1 MKRTL
6 CNRILEDLKVQ
17 LPDLKDWA
25 VKKIELLHEAD
36 RHRNAKA
43 LEAEFDEWIHI
54 PDGVEEIE
62 LFYIDRSALS

>member
-1 MKRTL
+1 
-6 CNRILEDLKVQ
+6 LEHLKVQ

-25 VKKIELLHEAD
+25 VNKIELLHEAD